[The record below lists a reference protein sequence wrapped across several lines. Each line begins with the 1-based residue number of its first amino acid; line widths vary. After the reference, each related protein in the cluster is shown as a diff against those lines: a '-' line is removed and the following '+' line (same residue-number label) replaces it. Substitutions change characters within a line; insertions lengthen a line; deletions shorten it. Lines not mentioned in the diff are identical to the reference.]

1 MNLDMNE
8 LSQLSVKELEN
19 ELMKELK
26 NVEDAKSRFTQ
37 KKIDL
42 SLNYKR
48 IDPKVEKI
56 KTTIDIRLTEQS
68 IKQDLIKRIMAA
80 RLQVKKIDSMTSRL
94 GTLSFSEFES
104 TFNSALT
111 ESRVVS
117 ILRNL
122 GATDEEIEEL
132 LQTLRGDEDYEEL
145 KDIYNTYKIDKFL
158 EDGDYEEMSSD
169 EYLDSFSN
177 PSQ

>member
-1 MNLDMNE
+1 MSLDMNE

-94 GTLSFSEFES
+94 GTLSFKEFES

-122 GATDEEIEEL
+122 GVDDEGIEEL
-132 LQTLRGDEDYEEL
+132 LKTLRGDEDYNEL
-145 KDIYNTYKIDKFL
+145 RDIANTYLIDKHF
-158 EDGDYEEMSSD
+158 GGFEETDVDDDMN
-169 EYLDSFSN
+169 SFSN